1 MLCVFPYLFLGT
13 ATTCMAATQRR
24 KYRTP
29 YCSKQV
35 RSGLKKGTQRCIG
48 KESLYIWTAGNLPPG
63 IKEVIHVLQNS
74 RALLVHVLTA
84 ILIDGAKVY
93 IPPTTTLEA

>member
-1 MLCVFPYLFLGT
+1 M
-13 ATTCMAATQRR
+13 
-24 KYRTP
+24 
-29 YCSKQV
+29 
-35 RSGLKKGTQRCIG
+35 
-48 KESLYIWTAGNLPPG
+48 YIWTAGNLPPG